1 MATPAA
7 PTWSDV
13 IASFLD
19 GLKSMLYEFGQFLVT
34 NASAIAQ
41 AILGIGLA
49 VGIGYAVYRAMPFV
63 RRLFRF

>member
-13 IASFLD
+13 ISSFLD
-19 GLKSMLYEFGQFLVT
+19 GLKSMLYEFGQFLVQ
-34 NASAIAQ
+34 NAAAIAQ

-49 VGIGYAVYRAMPFV
+49 VGIGYAIYRAIPWV
-63 RRLFRF
+63 RRLLRF